1 MDWASITGILLVLT
15 GIIAG
20 HTIEGGKLSSL
31 VQPAAFLIVFVGTI
45 GAVLLQNKLQ
55 TFRRGI
61 NMLRWVVSEPPDN
74 TRKNIQEALNWSLI
88 ARREGFLSLERT
100 LTEAKDPF
108 ISKGLRLIIDGVEP
122 GRLRE
127 ILDAD
132 ISLYELEQRQGARIW
147 DAAGGYS
154 PTVGILGAVLGLIH
168 VMDNLAEPSKL
179 GAGIATAFVATVY
192 GVGLANLFFLPVG
205 NKLKDIIV
213 REVTRREM
221 LVDIFYSIAVG
232 DGPHVVEER
241 VASNRG

>member
-127 ILDAD
+127 ILEAD
-132 ISLYELEQRQGARIW
+132 ISLYELEQRQAARIW

-179 GAGIATAFVATVY
+179 GAGIARIGAFSVADDLASGDLVPLLEAYNPGDQEPIHAVFVGGAAMPARVRAFVD
-192 GVGLANLFFLPVG
+192 FL
-205 NKLKDIIV
+205 
-213 REVTRREM
+213 
-221 LVDIFYSIAVG
+221 
-232 DGPHVVEER
+232 VEHHP
-241 VASNRG
+241 A